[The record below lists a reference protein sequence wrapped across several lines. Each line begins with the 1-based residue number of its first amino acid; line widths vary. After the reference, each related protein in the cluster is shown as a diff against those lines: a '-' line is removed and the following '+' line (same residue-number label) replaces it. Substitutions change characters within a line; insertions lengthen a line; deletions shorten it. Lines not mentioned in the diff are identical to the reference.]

1 MTTLAYAA
9 SDSAAMVGRSVKH
22 TVRNLESLLM
32 SVILPVVL
40 MLLFV
45 YVFGGAIDP
54 SGALRELR
62 GAGIIL
68 LCTGYG
74 AASTAVDVA
83 QDMAE
88 GVAGPVPVDADPQLG
103 GAHRARGR
111 LGRPQRAGHRAGDRG
126 GVPDRFRP
134 DAGALEWLAV
144 AGVLLLWCWRL
155 SWMAVCFGLIA
166 RTVEGA
172 NGFTFL
178 VLFLPYLSSA
188 FVPVE
193 TMKAGCGRWRRT
205 SRSRRSPRRC
215 AGCCSAPR
223 SASHGWQSVLWWRR
237 APESAR
243 TLRPT
248 VRSAAVPPADRP
260 GIRRGPALGLRRR
273 ASRNADQRS
282 PADRTARGV
291 RMSRAHRRPARRPNS
306 TTPT

>member
-54 SGALRELR
+54 SGHYASYVVP
-62 GAGIIL
+62 GIIL

-88 GVAGPVPVDADPQLG
+88 GVLDRFRSMPILSSAVLTGHVVASV
-103 GAHRARGR
+103 ARNA
-111 LGRPQRAGHRAGDRG
+111 LATALVI
-126 GVPDRFRP
+126 GVAFLTGFRP

-144 AGVLLLWCWRL
+144 AGVLLLWVLAL
-155 SWMAVCFGLIA
+155 SWVAVCFGLIA

-193 TMKAGCGRWRRT
+193 TMKAGLRAVAANQPVTPITETLRGLLLGT
-205 SRSRRSPRRC
+205 PI
-215 AGCCSAPR
+215 G
-223 SASHGWQSVLWWRR
+223 SHGWQAVLWCGALLIGAYAAASVLF
-237 APESAR
+237 
-243 TLRPT
+243 
-248 VRSAAVPPADRP
+248 
-260 GIRRGPALGLRRR
+260 RRR
-273 ASRNADQRS
+273 
-282 PADRTARGV
+282 TAG
-291 RMSRAHRRPARRPNS
+291 
-306 TTPT
+306 

>member
-54 SGALRELR
+54 SGHYANYVVP
-62 GAGIIL
+62 GIIL

-88 GVAGPVPVDADPQLG
+88 GVVDRFRSMPILSSAVLTG
-103 GAHRARGR
+103 HVVASVARNA
-111 LGRPQRAGHRAGDRG
+111 LATALVI
-126 GVPDRFRP
+126 GVAFLTGFRP

-144 AGVLLLWCWRL
+144 AGVLLLWVLAL
-155 SWMAVCFGLIA
+155 SWVAVCFGLIA

-193 TMKAGCGRWRRT
+193 TMKAGLRAVAANQPVTPITETLRGLLLGT
-205 SRSRRSPRRC
+205 PI
-215 AGCCSAPR
+215 G
-223 SASHGWQSVLWWRR
+223 SHGWQAVLWCGALLIGAYAAASVLF
-237 APESAR
+237 
-243 TLRPT
+243 
-248 VRSAAVPPADRP
+248 
-260 GIRRGPALGLRRR
+260 RRR
-273 ASRNADQRS
+273 
-282 PADRTARGV
+282 TAG
-291 RMSRAHRRPARRPNS
+291 
-306 TTPT
+306 

>member
-40 MLLFV
+40 MLMFV

-54 SGALRELR
+54 SGNYANYVVP
-62 GAGIIL
+62 GIIL

-83 QDMAE
+83 QDLSE
-88 GVAGPVPVDADPQLG
+88 GVVDRFRSMPILSSAVLTG
-103 GAHRARGR
+103 HVVASVARNA
-111 LGRPQRAGHRAGDRG
+111 LATALVI
-126 GVPDRFRP
+126 GVAFLTGFRP
-134 DAGALEWLAV
+134 DAGAVEWVAV
-144 AGVLLLWCWRL
+144 IGVLLLWVLAL
-155 SWMAVCFGLIA
+155 SWVAVCFGLLA

-193 TMKAGCGRWRRT
+193 TMKAGLRAVAAHQPVTPVTETLRGLLLGTPIGSYGWQALAWCGGLLVIAYAAAAVLFRRRT
-205 SRSRRSPRRC
+205 
-215 AGCCSAPR
+215 AG
-223 SASHGWQSVLWWRR
+223 
-237 APESAR
+237 
-243 TLRPT
+243 
-248 VRSAAVPPADRP
+248 
-260 GIRRGPALGLRRR
+260 
-273 ASRNADQRS
+273 
-282 PADRTARGV
+282 
-291 RMSRAHRRPARRPNS
+291 
-306 TTPT
+306 

>member
-1 MTTLAYAA
+1 MTTLTYAA
-9 SDSAAMVGRSVKH
+9 SDSAAMIDRSVKH

-54 SGALRELR
+54 SGDYANYVVP
-62 GAGIIL
+62 GIIL

-83 QDMAE
+83 RDMTE
-88 GVAGPVPVDADPQLG
+88 GVVDRFRSMPILSSAVLTG
-103 GAHRARGR
+103 HVVASVARNT
-111 LGRPQRAGHRAGDRG
+111 LATVLVI
-126 GVPDRFRP
+126 GVAFLTGFRP

-144 AGVLLLWCWRL
+144 AGVLLLWVLAL
-155 SWMAVCFGLIA
+155 SWVAVCFGLIA

-193 TMKAGCGRWRRT
+193 TMRAGLRAVAANQPVTPITETLRGLLLGPPIGSYGWQALAWCAGLLVAAFTAATILFRRRT
-205 SRSRRSPRRC
+205 SS
-215 AGCCSAPR
+215 
-223 SASHGWQSVLWWRR
+223 
-237 APESAR
+237 
-243 TLRPT
+243 
-248 VRSAAVPPADRP
+248 
-260 GIRRGPALGLRRR
+260 
-273 ASRNADQRS
+273 
-282 PADRTARGV
+282 
-291 RMSRAHRRPARRPNS
+291 
-306 TTPT
+306 